1 CRGLADADALL
12 DHPHELLV
20 RRIVLAGARIEHA
33 LSAIERFDVMEVV
46 AEHAIV
52 LLVVDEADRVVDL
65 GRHPAE
71 VLVSHRLEETSHV
84 PILAVGRKAQ
94 EVIEARV
101 LEELLDAVEHRE
113 RSEATEA
120 PGLRRSRDDREHLAS
135 GDSTPAFV
143 LRAVDSLELAF
154 GLLELVPHAKNR
166 RAEELPL
173 LFGEAIGRL
182 AAVVEDRL
190 LDRPELLHDR
200 PKRLLVVL
208 GSRTAQTREDG
219 PKRRDGRGMRRDLP
233 PARV

>member
-1 CRGLADADALL
+1 
-12 DHPHELLV
+12 
-20 RRIVLAGARIEHA
+20 
-33 LSAIERFDVMEVV
+33 
-46 AEHAIV
+46 
-52 LLVVDEADRVVDL
+52 
-65 GRHPAE
+65 
-71 VLVSHRLEETSHV
+71 
-84 PILAVGRKAQ
+84 
-94 EVIEARV
+94 
-101 LEELLDAVEHRE
+101 
-113 RSEATEA
+113 A

-166 RAEELPL
+166 RAEELPP

-208 GSRTAQTREDG
+208 GSRPAQTREDG

-233 PARV
+233 PARVRPQVSLVELRLRGVAQEVRHRDELDSTLEAREVGGAFEDAELLLVRRSQDDEIEIGDAVLEMHRAALARRQEVLVRLHRPFEEIAIFENAAVRIDDVAQGLVEDDVPEKRRNAI